1 AGDCGGLVAIDV
13 SSSFPAL
20 PPTRDRLVTVNG
32 PGPSGRLDEVHA
44 RVGHGGVVPQGHH
57 ATGVLRT
64 NGASVCV

>member
-1 AGDCGGLVAIDV
+1 MVIEV

-20 PPTRDRLVTVNG
+20 PPTRDRLVTFSG

-44 RVGHGGVVPQGHH
+44 RVGQGGVVPQGHH

-64 NGASVCV
+64 IAGGV